1 MRARLA
7 AAVLAAATLGLAA
20 CGGGDGPPPDTVAH
34 ATPTPQVKVEKE
46 GATNVTVHAGGRRH
60 HRAARQAG
68 GEEFLDAAARADFDR
83 LENQLGSS
91 IGLTISA
98 VGKDKPVTQVG
109 SLTSGVAWS
118 TSKAPVALAVV
129 RQAGGHPSA
138 DERELMRKA
147 ITASDNAAA
156 QALWEDLGAGETAAA
171 KVDRV
176 LAEAGDTTTR
186 VNPFVTRQGFTA
198 FGQTVWPLAS
208 QQKFIADLECLP
220 DTDELLGLM
229 GTVEADQRWGLG
241 SAGLPA
247 IFKGGWGPDPDGRYL
262 VRQMGLLE
270 LPGGGRVAVT
280 VATRPGDGTF
290 ETGQSDL
297 TTMAKWLAQKLDGV
311 TAPPVQC

>member
-1 MRARLA
+1 M
-7 AAVLAAATLGLAA
+7 T
-20 CGGGDGPPPDTVAH
+20 
-34 ATPTPQVKVEKE
+34 E
-46 GATNVTVHAGGRRH
+46 
-60 HRAARQAG
+60 
-68 GEEFLDAAARADFDR
+68 
-83 LENQLGSS
+83 
-91 IGLTISA
+91 
-98 VGKDKPVTQVG
+98 VG

-118 TSKAPVALAVV
+118 TSKVPVALGVI

-138 DERELMRKA
+138 DEQELMRKA

-156 QALWEDLGAGETAAA
+156 QSLWEDLGAGQEAAT

-176 LAEAGDTTTR
+176 LAEAGDTTTQ
-186 VNPFVTRQGFTA
+186 VNPFVTREGFTA

-220 DTDELLGLM
+220 DTDQLLGFM
-229 GTVEADQRWGLG
+229 GTVEPDQRWGLG

-247 IFKGGWGPDPDGRYL
+247 TFKGGWGPDPDGKYL

-280 VATRPGDGTF
+280 IATRPGDGTF
-290 ETGQSDL
+290 ATGQSDL
-297 TTMAKWLAQKLDGV
+297 TAMAKWLAQQLEGK